1 MQGRHAPGF
10 EKTGFERQPKANHEF
25 HARRHRGDK
34 CFAVHFFTDAAT
46 IFRQRQTLRKRT
58 RRDMHNAAL
67 VQRVEILRT
76 RHRAIDHRCL
86 RGGRFETVTE
96 HAGFGCTAALLHAGG
111 KFRHTC
117 GRCADQHHAQLIED

>member
-1 MQGRHAPGF
+1 
-10 EKTGFERQPKANHEF
+10 
-25 HARRHRGDK
+25 
-34 CFAVHFFTDAAT
+34 
-46 IFRQRQTLRKRT
+46 
-58 RRDMHNAAL
+58 MHNAAL